1 MHEKFMIEAIKEAN
15 KSLEINEVPVGAVI
29 VKMEKLYQGDIIL
42 KKKTI
47 ITCSCRN
54 NCY

>member
-29 VKMEKLYQGDIIL
+29 VKNGKIISRGQN
-42 KKKTI
+42 I
-47 ITCSCRN
+47 
-54 NCY
+54 